1 MDTQSVLDSSGGPSD
16 EESDERDQSPYDED
30 RGGTEDD
37 EEDGYDS
44 DSPAAFR
51 QEDKR
56 SIFVYPNKAGRL
68 VAASSLVSKVLYNN
82 PENRYTAAKLREIK
96 YDGLGHAE
104 LIRLAQ
110 KVVSDAGTDDTR
122 GSCIWRVPEPG
133 SMQSYLQDPPGSLW
147 EAEIA
152 LDRFPDFD
160 GKSGVEGFLG
170 SLNMNPE
177 SGESGE
183 YQAVDPDAMDTS

>member
-1 MDTQSVLDSSGGPSD
+1 MDTRSAPGSSRGASE

-30 RGGTEDD
+30 RGSTEDD
-37 EEDGYDS
+37 EEDGYAS

-56 SIFVYPNKAGRL
+56 SIFVYPNEVGRL
-68 VAASSLVSKVLYNN
+68 VVASSLVSKVLFNN

-110 KVVSDAGTDDTR
+110 KVVSEAGTDDTR
-122 GSCIWRVPEPG
+122 ESCIWRVPELG

-160 GKSGVEGFLG
+160 GRSGVEGFLV
-170 SLNMNPE
+170 SVNRNPE
-177 SGESGE
+177 SGDSGE
-183 YQAVDPDAMDTS
+183 YQAVGPDAMDTS